1 MKISLKTIGKGI
13 VAGATAIGAAIL
25 AVQTKK
31 SASEEAEAYDSTL
44 APLGTEPAPEEA
56 KPEMEVVPAEMAEVV
71 PEEETDKE
79 E

>member
-31 SASEEAEAYDSTL
+31 SASEEVEAYDATL

-56 KPEMEVVPAEMAEVV
+56 KPEMEDIPAAEAEVV

>member
-1 MKISLKTIGKGI
+1 MKISFKTIGKGI

-31 SASEEAEAYDSTL
+31 SASEEVEAYDATL
-44 APLGTEPAPEEA
+44 APIGEAPTEDEK
-56 KPEMEVVPAEMAEVV
+56 KPEMEDIPAAEAEVV
-71 PEEETDKE
+71 LEEETDKE